1 MRRAARI
8 SSSSVI
14 TRLPS
19 APPGGPAPR
28 RGLDPPGRINGP
40 AERSFSK
47 NEDCMV
53 EAVLETDAA
62 LDAQVLVYGVR
73 FLAISHYR
81 ALRAAKCA
89 QRTTVT
95 ERWVN

>member
-1 MRRAARI
+1 
-8 SSSSVI
+8 
-14 TRLPS
+14 
-19 APPGGPAPR
+19 
-28 RGLDPPGRINGP
+28 
-40 AERSFSK
+40 
-47 NEDCMV
+47 MV

-62 LDAQVLVYGVR
+62 LDAQFLVYRVR

-95 ERWVN
+95 ERWVNTESDKRPANAGPTLLIHHVLSVLLGEVPQRRQQGVGGRLS